1 MYSEYRTFVV
11 SVWFY
16 GIYLTFSNLLANSGE
31 QTLLW
36 DEIQGKYN
44 DQSGENPA
52 LSRCLKTLTI
62 LFGFPIFRFWAYLM
76 KVIPETRLRTKFDIY
91 VFISLLSSSI
101 NLQDINLLTYFRY
114 VYMIRDCSTT
124 YPNQFWVVSGR
135 VQSSV
140 LSTMTQE
147 VVQPHLINSPLLI
160 SVEEVME
167 EATWFKWKF

>member
-31 QTLLW
+31 QALLW

-62 LFGFPIFRFWAYLM
+62 GVNNGARM
-76 KVIPETRLRTKFDIY
+76 H
-91 VFISLLSSSI
+91 ISG
-101 NLQDINLLTYFRY
+101 
-114 VYMIRDCSTT
+114 VG
-124 YPNQFWVVSGR
+124 P
-135 VQSSV
+135 
-140 LSTMTQE
+140 
-147 VVQPHLINSPLLI
+147 LI
-160 SVEEVME
+160 SN
-167 EATWFKWKF
+167 